1 MKFGL
6 QRAHQGRTRFRFQ
19 SACRRANQAR
29 QAEWLLLALLCQ
41 DCSMLARISKQARY
55 TSKLSL
61 CTASDCRETSWQSQL
76 PWEIRSR
83 VTQGTQSTQSTQ
95 REGSLPYCSLCRGSP
110 LWTLRKVVPCVLQHN
125 ASTSIS
131 GTSDAARARAGDGEQ
146 AHCLSQRARGSTCDK
161 ARTTSQAPHPHRL
174 GGRSSPCPSGVG
186 VRRHSSSSGSRS
198 ARDRWPPSSPKLRN
212 RDNGSDLE
220 DRVCMR
226 R

>member
-1 MKFGL
+1 MV
-6 QRAHQGRTRFRFQ
+6 
-19 SACRRANQAR
+19 
-29 QAEWLLLALLCQ
+29 
-41 DCSMLARISKQARY
+41 ARISKQARY

-95 REGSLPYCSLCRGSP
+95 REGELTMMLSLPRKST
-110 LWTLRKVVPCVLQHN
+110 WTLRKVVPCVLQHI

-146 AHCLSQRARGSTCDK
+146 AHCLSQRTRGSTCDK
-161 ARTTSQAPHPHRL
+161 GQTTSQAPHPHML

-186 VRRHSSSSGSRS
+186 LDCFVKLLQVQTRIHF
-198 ARDRWPPSSPKLRN
+198 AHPYSPIISIQLQRFIQC
-212 RDNGSDLE
+212 
-220 DRVCMR
+220 RVGF
-226 R
+226 

>member
-1 MKFGL
+1 
-6 QRAHQGRTRFRFQ
+6 
-19 SACRRANQAR
+19 
-29 QAEWLLLALLCQ
+29 
-41 DCSMLARISKQARY
+41 MLARISKQARY

-95 REGSLPYCSLCRGSP
+95 REGELTMLLSLPRKST
-110 LWTLRKVVPCVLQHN
+110 WTLRKVVPCVLQHK

-146 AHCLSQRARGSTCDK
+146 AHCLSQRTRGSTCDK
-161 ARTTSQAPHPHRL
+161 GQTTSQAPHPHML